1 MSEQNLILMTS
12 LLSILLNLID
22 ADRTKGN
29 EYQDKL
35 TKEIRQIVA
44 DQRVTLEEVKH
55 LAGLAVEYKEKVNP
69 EFLRRMVLEVFA
81 FMFTDITEDMRITEE
96 EWEIVEE
103 LYNNFDF
110 LKNEAKYQ
118 ERYFILQKLYKDT
131 QKNNEPAL

>member
-1 MSEQNLILMTS
+1 MSLFT
-12 LLSILLNLID
+12 ILLNLID
-22 ADRTKGN
+22 SDRTKGN
-29 EYQDKL
+29 EHQEKL
-35 TKEIRQIVA
+35 KKEIRKIVA
-44 DQRVTLEEVKH
+44 DKKVSLEEVKH
-55 LAGLAVEYKEKVNP
+55 LTNLAVEYKEKVNP

-110 LKNEAKYQ
+110 LKNETKYQ